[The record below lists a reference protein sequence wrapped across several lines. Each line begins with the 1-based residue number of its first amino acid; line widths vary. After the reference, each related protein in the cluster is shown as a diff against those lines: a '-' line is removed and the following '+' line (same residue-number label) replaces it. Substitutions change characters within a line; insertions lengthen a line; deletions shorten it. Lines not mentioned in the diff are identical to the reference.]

1 VSGANPGGAP
11 VVVLDRDGTIVV
23 DREYLADPDFLQFL
37 PGAAEGLRAL
47 HRRGYRLVVISNQSG
62 VARGLFTLERLR
74 QINDRLVLMV
84 RQAGADIAGIYC
96 CPHRPEEHCDC
107 RKPQLRL
114 LQQAAE
120 ELGFDPRECTVVG
133 DQRCDI
139 ELGRRAGATTVLI
152 SGAGAGAGGAAAP
165 ATADRSAADYITAD
179 YTATDLLQAA
189 QIIERLES
197 QRRHAHGP
205 QPHPTPC
212 T

>member
-1 VSGANPGGAP
+1 VSGATPGDAP

-23 DREYLADPDFLQFL
+23 DRGYLADPDGLQFL
-37 PGAAEGLRAL
+37 PGAAEGLCRL

-62 VARGLFTLERLR
+62 VGRGLFTVERLR
-74 QINDRLVLMV
+74 QINERLVLMV

-107 RKPQLRL
+107 RKPQVRL
-114 LQQAAE
+114 LQQAAR
-120 ELGFDPRECTVVG
+120 ELGFDPRECIVVG

-139 ELGRRAGATTVLI
+139 ELGRHAGATTVLI
-152 SGAGAGAGGAAAP
+152 TDDPGNAGRHAAGTGATAAA
-165 ATADRSAADYITAD
+165 AAADYC
-179 YTATDLLQAA
+179 ATDLLQAA

-197 QRRHAHGP
+197 ERLAARAT
-205 QPHPTPC
+205 QPHPAPC